1 MVPSSLLMF
10 VPSQLY
16 RRAFFFS
23 YLVILLFRELVN
35 LDYRFQDAYIADPH
49 FRKRDPRFANQR
61 EHKAKPISRHQASKR
76 RTYFTASE
84 FTFNDEGV
92 LICPAGKPMKSSCPN
107 WKSKGYTGR
116 TFKGYPHHCG
126 NCPMRSQCLRNPQS
140 PVRQVAKTDPG
151 RQNTKSAVHRMIE
164 RFDSHRGRYYYSRR
178 MGIVEPVFGNTR
190 ATLGMNRF
198 SLRGHRKVDAQWKL
212 YCMVHNIGKLARY
225 GPSFSGATT

>member
-1 MVPSSLLMF
+1 METTLS
-10 VPSQLY
+10 
-16 RRAFFFS
+16 
-23 YLVILLFRELVN
+23 VIDSGKKPFDSVVVAADSGFNSEDAVAAVLGAGI
-35 LDYRFQDAYIADPH
+35 DAYIADPH

-76 RTYFTASE
+76 RRYFTASE

-151 RQNTKSAVHRMIE
+151 RQNTKSAVHRQNVGAQLN
-164 RFDSHRGRYYYSRR
+164 RGGAYKGPDSASTGY
-178 MGIVEPVFGNTR
+178 
-190 ATLGMNRF
+190 ATP
-198 SLRGHRKVDAQWKL
+198 SLRDIRELAKPRFLLNRNVIWKCFT
-212 YCMVHNIGKLARY
+212 Y
-225 GPSFSGATT
+225 